1 MTEWARYLLLIY
13 AAVSLL
19 AFFAYAADKRKAR
32 KRRFRTSEATLLGMG
47 FFGGAI
53 GALAA
58 MNLFRHKTRKWYF
71 WAVNFLGLIW
81 QVTLFL
87 YLLLWKNPLA

>member
-19 AFFAYAADKRKAR
+19 AFFAYAADKRKAKR
-32 KRRFRTSEATLLGMG
+32 RRFRMSEATLLGLG

-81 QVTLFL
+81 QVTLLL